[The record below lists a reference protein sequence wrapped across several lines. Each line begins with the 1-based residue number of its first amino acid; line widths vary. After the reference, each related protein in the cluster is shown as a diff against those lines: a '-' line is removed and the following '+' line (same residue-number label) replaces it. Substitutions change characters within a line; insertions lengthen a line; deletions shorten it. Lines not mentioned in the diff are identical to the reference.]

1 MSGVEGAERAP
12 CVYMLY
18 CTYSAAGGGEYR
30 LSDHI
35 SAKMRVND

>member
-18 CTYSAAGGGEYR
+18 CTYSAAGGGENTGLVIIYQR
-30 LSDHI
+30 
-35 SAKMRVND
+35 KRV

>member
-18 CTYSAAGGGEYR
+18 CTYSAAGGENTGLVIIYQR
-30 LSDHI
+30 
-35 SAKMRVND
+35 KRV

>member
-18 CTYSAAGGGEYR
+18 CTYSAAGGGAEEHKR
-30 LSDHI
+30 
-35 SAKMRVND
+35 